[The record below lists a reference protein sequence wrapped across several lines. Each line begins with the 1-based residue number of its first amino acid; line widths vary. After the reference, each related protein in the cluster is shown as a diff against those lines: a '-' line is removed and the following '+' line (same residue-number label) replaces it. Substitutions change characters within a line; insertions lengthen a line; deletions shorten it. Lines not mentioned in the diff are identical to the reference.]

1 VRSIIVDAGPLI
13 ALFKARDRHHQA
25 AKAALEANPAV
36 LVTTW
41 PVITETCHFLRQE
54 GKRALLRFIR
64 RGAMRLEPLS
74 VADFPRF
81 DELLARY
88 KQMDFA
94 DASLVLL
101 AEKTGILEILTVDRR
116 DFEAYRTRTG
126 GGFRLLLADY

>member
-25 AKAALEANPAV
+25 AKAVLEANPAL

-41 PVITETCHFLRQE
+41 PVITEACHFLRQE
-54 GKRALLRFIR
+54 GKRALLGFIR
-64 RGAMRLEPLS
+64 RGALGLEPLT
-74 VADFPRF
+74 VEDFSRF

-88 KQMDFA
+88 EQMDFA

-101 AEKTGILEILTVDRR
+101 SEKTGIIEIFTIDRR
-116 DFEAYRTRTG
+116 DFEAYRTRAGTR
-126 GGFRLLLADY
+126 FRLLLAQ